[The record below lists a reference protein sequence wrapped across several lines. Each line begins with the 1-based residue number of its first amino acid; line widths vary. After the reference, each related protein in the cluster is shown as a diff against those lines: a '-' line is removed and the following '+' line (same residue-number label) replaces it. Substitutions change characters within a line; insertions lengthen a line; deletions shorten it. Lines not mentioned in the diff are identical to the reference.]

1 MKSKIGNVLIARLT
15 VLLAIIGALT
25 AVFVIAMSNAVG
37 SIQDTQSKVNAT
49 EAIWQ
54 GEYFEYIAKDCG
66 QTYLEKIKHFEDE
79 CIYDVFIPLY
89 GLTKEK

>member
-37 SIQDTQSKVNAT
+37 SIQDTQSKVDT
-49 EAIWQ
+49 V
-54 GEYFEYIAKDCG
+54 YIVAKD
-66 QTYLEKIKHFEDE
+66 TLHNEY
-79 CIYDVFIPLY
+79 
-89 GLTKEK
+89 